1 MLTSLAQHLAKSTD
15 EIKRMEEEKE
25 KYDEEAKEKR
35 VKLRNLINY
44 SNSFNH
50 QEMDYEIKQLQ
61 ETLAKKK
68 TDLYTKLSY
77 MMLVIS
83 ITCSA
88 HCIAFART

>member
-1 MLTSLAQHLAKSTD
+1 MLTCLATHLANSTD

-50 QEMDYEIKQLQ
+50 
-61 ETLAKKK
+61 
-68 TDLYTKLSY
+68 
-77 MMLVIS
+77 
-83 ITCSA
+83 
-88 HCIAFART
+88 